1 MTGIFQYKKDMK
13 GFFGLLIVLSTSLLS
28 LSAQSKDEKDV
39 VAAAVEKLNKAMV
52 DPEKSVLESIVS
64 PGLSYGHSGGIV
76 QNKDVFID
84 DLINGAFNFSSIS
97 PINQT
102 ISITGTIA
110 IVRNILV
117 AKATDSGVPTD
128 LRIGNAMVWRKE
140 GGAWKLL
147 VRQAFIL

>member
-1 MTGIFQYKKDMK
+1 MK
-13 GFFGLLIVLSTSLLS
+13 GFFVLFILLSSSVLS

-39 VAAAVEKLNKAMV
+39 AAAVEKLNRAMV
-52 DPEKSVLESIVS
+52 DPEKSLLESIVS
-64 PGLSYGHSGGIV
+64 EGLSYGHSGGIV
-76 QNKDVFID
+76 QNKNVFID

-128 LRIGNAMVWRKE
+128 LRIGNAMAWRKE
-140 GGAWKLL
+140 NGVWKLL

>member
-1 MTGIFQYKKDMK
+1 MK
-13 GFFGLLIVLSTSLLS
+13 GFFAVLIILTFSVLS

-39 VAAAVEKLNKAMV
+39 AAAVENLNKAMV
-52 DPEKSVLESIVS
+52 DPEKSTLQSIVS
-64 PGLSYGHSGGIV
+64 EGLSYGHSGGIV

-97 PINQT
+97 PTNQT

-140 GGAWKLL
+140 SGAWKLL
-147 VRQAFIL
+147 VRQAFMIQ

>member
-1 MTGIFQYKKDMK
+1 MK
-13 GFFGLLIVLSTSLLS
+13 VFFVVLIILTFPVLSLT
-28 LSAQSKDEKDV
+28 AQSKDEKE
-39 VAAAVEKLNKAMV
+39 VAVAVEKLNRAMV
-52 DPEKSVLESIVS
+52 DPEKSLLESIVS
-64 PGLSYGHSGGIV
+64 EGLSYGHSGGIV
-76 QNKDVFID
+76 QNKNVFID

-140 GGAWKLL
+140 GRAWKLL
-147 VRQAFIL
+147 VRQAFMLQ

>member
-1 MTGIFQYKKDMK
+1 MK
-13 GFFGLLIVLSTSLLS
+13 VFFVVLIILTFPVLSLT
-28 LSAQSKDEKDV
+28 AQSKDEKE
-39 VAAAVEKLNKAMV
+39 VAVAVEKLNRAMV
-52 DPEKSVLESIVS
+52 DPEKSLLESIVS
-64 PGLSYGHSGGIV
+64 EGLSYGHSGGIV
-76 QNKDVFID
+76 QNKNVFID

-147 VRQAFIL
+147 VRQAFMLQ